1 MEVLGF
7 GRLITPEAQAVMAEG
22 SARHRRFQ
30 TWLLTEAD
38 VIAVEAPLV
47 SESWQVSGRV
57 DAVVRLNGEPVAIE
71 YKTAGPER
79 FQAMLASGRP
89 LAEHWAQLMCYLA
102 TGAYRRGCL
111 VVEERDSGRRLQW
124 AAYPDPAW
132 TAWLGQRLEAV
143 RRYQAAHRLPSREVS
158 RGCLTCDRWQRCF
171 RSEAERAAAVE
182 AHPDWEPDPPL
193 PALPSQPSPPAWVHS
208 ARTQEEGG
216 PA

>member
-7 GRLITPEAQAVMAEG
+7 GRLISPEAQAVMAEG
-22 SARHRRFQ
+22 SARHRSFQ
-30 TWLLTEAD
+30 SWLLTAAD

-57 DAVVRLNGEPVAIE
+57 DAVVRLKGEPTAIE
-71 YKTAGPER
+71 FKTAGPER
-79 FQAMLASGRP
+79 FAAMQASGRP
-89 LAEHWAQLMCYLA
+89 AVEHWAQLMCYLA
-102 TGAYRRGCL
+102 TGAYGRGCL
-111 VVEERDSGRRLQW
+111 VVEERASGARLCW
-124 AAYPDPAW
+124 AAGPDPAW

-171 RSEAERAAAVE
+171 HDETERAQAV
-182 AHPDWEPDPPL
+182 AVHPEWEPDPPL
-193 PALPSQPSPPAWVHS
+193 PALPSHPSPPAW
-208 ARTQEEGG
+208 ADNGERQEEGG